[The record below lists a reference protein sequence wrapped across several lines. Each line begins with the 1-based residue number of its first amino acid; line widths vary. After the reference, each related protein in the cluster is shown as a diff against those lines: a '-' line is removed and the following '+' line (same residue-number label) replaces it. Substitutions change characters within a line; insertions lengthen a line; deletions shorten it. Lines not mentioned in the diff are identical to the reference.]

1 MTRSREIVV
10 NDLMQRGYRYVLTEP
25 TGERFDPRFV
35 PDLTPKRILALGV
48 FGGKHLTDCR
58 DEFRRRQIV
67 P

>member
-1 MTRSREIVV
+1 
-10 NDLMQRGYRYVLTEP
+10 
-25 TGERFDPRFV
+25 V

-48 FGGKHLTDCR
+48 FGGKRLTDCR